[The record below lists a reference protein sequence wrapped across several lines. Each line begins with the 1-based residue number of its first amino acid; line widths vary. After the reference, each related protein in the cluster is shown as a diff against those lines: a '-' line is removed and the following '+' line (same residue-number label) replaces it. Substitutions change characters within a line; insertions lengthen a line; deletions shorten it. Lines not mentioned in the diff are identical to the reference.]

1 MTVSQSLVLVLII
14 ALWAT
19 GTGVDL
25 ANNTTFLIILLI
37 ALIALSYATTTSQN
51 NQARRCCFNY
61 QFANNNTNLLT
72 ALNNLFA

>member
-25 ANNTTFLIILLI
+25 ANNTTLLIILLI
-37 ALIALSYATTTSQN
+37 ALIALSFATN
-51 NQARRCCFNY
+51 LNRRRCCG
-61 QFANNNTNLLT
+61 NNNFQTINGNFLSTLP
-72 ALNNLFA
+72 AIF